1 MKHLKLVLASILLS
15 LLTTNIYGAGKVSEN
30 QCIDKGDG
38 YIFAGDECIQYYI
51 SEGKK
56 ESEINIVVH
65 GTWPDGLD
73 IFRRYLPFAENLAI
87 ATDITTIA
95 VALTG
100 YSDSSTNNFQSLGY
114 NKQENLGAQK
124 KYIEFLSDLVKKL
137 KNKYNATKVNYIGHS
152 AGAMMGATLTGFTPG
167 LVNTMA
173 SVGGRYDIHE
183 KVKDSKDLISL
194 VDYIDKVD
202 PKTEFLLVY
211 GADDIVSE
219 PSVTKDFY
227 KVLEEKDLKATLVEI
242 DTVAH
247 EYLDT
252 TYITVNAIV
261 EMLDQE

>member
-1 MKHLKLVLASILLS
+1 MKHFKLLLAFILFS
-15 LLTTNIYGAGKVSEN
+15 LLITNIYGAGIVSEN
-30 QCIDKGDG
+30 QCIDKGDR

-73 IFRRYLPFAENLAI
+73 IFRRYIPFTKNLAI
-87 ATDITTIA
+87 STDITTIA

-114 NKQENLGAQK
+114 NKKENLGAQK

-137 KNKYNATKVNYIGHS
+137 KNKYSATKVNYIGHS

-167 LVNTMA
+167 LVNTMT
-173 SVGGRYDIHE
+173 SVAGRYDIHE
-183 KVKDSKDLISL
+183 KVKASKGLISL

-202 PKTEFLLVY
+202 SKTEFLLVY

-227 KVLEEKDLKATLVEI
+227 KVLEEKSLKATLIEI

-261 EMLDQE
+261 EMLNKE

>member
-1 MKHLKLVLASILLS
+1 MKHFKLVLVSILLS
-15 LLTTNIYGAGKVSEN
+15 LLTTNIYGEDKVSEN

-38 YIFAGDECIQYYI
+38 YIFAGDECIQYFI

-65 GTWPDGLD
+65 GTWPVESD
-73 IFRRYLPFAENLAI
+73 IFRRYKEFSENLQKV
-87 ATDITTIA
+87 TQITTVA

-100 YSDSSTNNFQSLGY
+100 YSGSSTNNFHSLGY

-137 KNKYNATKVNYIGHS
+137 KNKYKATKVNYIGHS

-167 LVNTMA
+167 LVNTMT

-202 PKTEFLLVY
+202 SKTEFLLVY
-211 GADDIVSE
+211 GAMDTVSE

-227 KVLEEKDLKATLVEI
+227 DVLNEEGLKAKLVEI

-261 EMLDQE
+261 KMLDKE